1 MELANQL
8 RTDFIDTTEIST
20 KDNWDEYSKATRHNE
35 TIKKVNK
42 GIYLKGFGTFL
53 LDRGFT
59 HLLVSYEGSGD
70 CGDAYLT
77 EGFKDNEFKERSE
90 YSSPDI
96 HYKDKID
103 EGKRYQK
110 ELLDLYN
117 TWLKLNPKVDLGH
130 DDDLHWVLADLIHYD
145 WYNNEGGSGDVIWH
159 LKSNKIEIDGCQN
172 YYGQYEAKE
181 TYKLDGSDPVRKYKD
196 IG

>member
-8 RTDFIDTTEIST
+8 RTDFIDTTKIST
-20 KDNWDEYSKATRHNE
+20 KDNWEEYWKATRHNE
-35 TIKKVNK
+35 TVKKANK
-42 GIYLKGFGTFL
+42 GIYLRSFGTFL

-77 EGFKDNEFKERSE
+77 EGFKDNEFEERGE

-96 HYKDKID
+96 HYKEKID

-117 TWLKLNPKVDLGH
+117 TWLKLNPKVDLGY
-130 DDDLHWVLADLIHYD
+130 DDDLHWVLADMINYD
-145 WYNNEGGSGDVIWH
+145 WYNNEGGSGEVIWH
-159 LKSNKIEIDGCQN
+159 LKKHKIVIDGYQN

-181 TYKLDGSDPVRKYKD
+181 AYKLDGSDPVRKYKD

>member
-1 MELANQL
+1 MKLENQL
-8 RTDFIDTTEIST
+8 RTDFIDTTKIST
-20 KDNWDEYSKATRHNE
+20 KDNWNEYWKATRHNE
-35 TIKKVNK
+35 TIKKINK

-77 EGFKDNEFKERSE
+77 EGFKGDEFKERTDH
-90 YSSPDI
+90 SSPDI
-96 HYKDKID
+96 CYKDKID

-130 DDDLHWVLADLIHYD
+130 DDDLHWVLADLISYD

-159 LKSNKIEIDGCQN
+159 LKSNQIEVDGYQN

-181 TYKLDGSDPVRKYKD
+181 TYKLDGSDPVRNYKD
-196 IG
+196 VG

>member
-1 MELANQL
+1 MELSDKL
-8 RTDFIDTTEIST
+8 RTDFIDTTKIST
-20 KDNWDEYSKATRHNE
+20 KDNWGEYWKATRHNE
-35 TIKKVNK
+35 TVKKANK
-42 GIYLKGFGTFL
+42 GIYLRSFGTFL

-77 EGFKDNEFKERSE
+77 EGFKDNEFKERAE
-90 YSSPDI
+90 HSSPDI
-96 HYKDKID
+96 HHHEKID
-103 EGKRYQK
+103 EGKRHQK
-110 ELLDLYN
+110 ELLELYSS
-117 TWLKLNPKVDLGH
+117 WLKLNPKVDLGH
-130 DDDLHWVLADLIHYD
+130 DNDLHWVLADLIHYD

-159 LKSNKIEIDGCQN
+159 IKSNKIQVDGYQN

>member
-1 MELANQL
+1 MELSDKL
-8 RTDFIDTTEIST
+8 RTDFIDTTKIST
-20 KDNWDEYSKATRHNE
+20 KDNWEEYWKATRHNE
-35 TIKKVNK
+35 TVKKANK
-42 GIYLKGFGTFL
+42 GIYLRSFGIFL

-77 EGFKDNEFKERSE
+77 EGFKDNEFKERGE

-117 TWLKLNPKVDLGH
+117 TWLKLNPEVDLGH
-130 DDDLHWVLADLIHYD
+130 DNDLHWVLADMINYD
-145 WYNNEGGSGDVIWH
+145 WYNNEGGSGEVIWH
-159 LKSNKIEIDGCQN
+159 LQKHKIVIDGYQN

-181 TYKLDGSDPVRKYKD
+181 SYKLNGSDPVRKYKD

>member
-1 MELANQL
+1 MELSDKL
-8 RTDFIDTTEIST
+8 RTDFIDMT
-20 KDNWDEYSKATRHNE
+20 KLDGSKNWDEYWKASQHNS
-35 TIKKVNK
+35 TIKKINK
-42 GIYLKGFGTFL
+42 GIYLRSFGTFL

-77 EGFKDNEFKERSE
+77 EGFKDNEFKERAE
-90 YSSPDI
+90 HSSPDI
-96 HYKDKID
+96 HHHEKID
-103 EGKRYQK
+103 EGKRHQK
-110 ELLDLYN
+110 ELLELYSS
-117 TWLKLNPKVDLGH
+117 WLKLNPKVDLGH
-130 DDDLHWVLADLIHYD
+130 DNDLHWVLADLIHYD

-159 LKSNKIEIDGCQN
+159 LQKHKIVIDGYQN

>member
-8 RTDFIDTTEIST
+8 RTDFIDTTKIST
-20 KDNWDEYSKATRHNE
+20 KDNWEEYWKAPRHNE
-35 TIKKVNK
+35 TVKKANK
-42 GIYLKGFGTFL
+42 GIYLRSFGTFL

-77 EGFKDNEFKERSE
+77 EGFKDNEFEERGE

-96 HYKDKID
+96 HYKEKID

-117 TWLKLNPKVDLGH
+117 TWLKLNPKVDLGY
-130 DDDLHWVLADLIHYD
+130 DDDLHWVLADMINYD
-145 WYNNEGGSGDVIWH
+145 WYNNEGGSGEVIWH
-159 LKSNKIEIDGCQN
+159 LQKHKIVIDGYQN

>member
-1 MELANQL
+1 MELSNKL
-8 RTDFIDTTEIST
+8 RTDFIDTTKIST
-20 KDNWDEYSKATRHNE
+20 KDNWKEYWTATRHNE
-35 TIKKVNK
+35 TVKKANK
-42 GIYLKGFGTFL
+42 GIYLRSFGTFL

-77 EGFKDNEFKERSE
+77 EGFKDNEFKERGF
-90 YSSPDI
+90 SPDI
-96 HYKDKID
+96 HYKEKID
-103 EGKRYQK
+103 EGKRHQK

-117 TWLKLNPKVDLGH
+117 TWLKLNPKVDLGY
-130 DDDLHWVLADLIHYD
+130 DDDLHWVLADMINYD
-145 WYNNEGGSGDVIWH
+145 WYNNEGGSGEVIWH
-159 LKSNKIEIDGCQN
+159 LKKHKIVIDGYQN

-181 TYKLDGSDPVRKYKD
+181 SYKLDGSDPVRKYKD

>member
-8 RTDFIDTTEIST
+8 RTDFIDTTKIST
-20 KDNWDEYSKATRHNE
+20 KDNWEEYWKATRHNE
-35 TIKKVNK
+35 TVKKANK
-42 GIYLKGFGTFL
+42 GIYLRSFGTFL

-77 EGFKDNEFKERSE
+77 EGFKDNEFEERGE
-90 YSSPDI
+90 HSSPDI
-96 HYKDKID
+96 HYKEKID

-117 TWLKLNPKVDLGH
+117 TWLKLNPKVDLGY
-130 DDDLHWVLADLIHYD
+130 DDDLHWVLADMINYD
-145 WYNNEGGSGDVIWH
+145 WYNNEGGSGEVIWH
-159 LKSNKIEIDGCQN
+159 LKKHKIVIDGYQN

-181 TYKLDGSDPVRKYKD
+181 AYKLDGSDPVRKYKD